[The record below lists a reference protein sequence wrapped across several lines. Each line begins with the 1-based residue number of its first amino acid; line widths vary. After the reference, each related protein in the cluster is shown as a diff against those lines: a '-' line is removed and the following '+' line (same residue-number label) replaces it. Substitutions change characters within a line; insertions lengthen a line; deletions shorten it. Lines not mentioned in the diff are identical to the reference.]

1 MHPVSSHQKVGA
13 MMVGTVFCSLWLVQ
27 CLEQCQACGRCSV
40 SCVGGNEKEPNCAD
54 LGESTQGQVTTSQ
67 ASLRR
72 NKQVGVVQVEGK
84 LGR

>member
-1 MHPVSSHQKVGA
+1 MKR
-13 MMVGTVFCSLWLVQ
+13 SLL
-27 CLEQCQACGRCSV
+27 
-40 SCVGGNEKEPNCAD
+40 CAD
-54 LGESTQGQVTTSQ
+54 LGESTQEQMTTSQ